1 MKRISTASRLGLGA
15 AALAG
20 VLALV
25 QPIPA
30 EAAHGGGGF
39 HGGGFHGGGFHGGFH
54 GGGFGGH
61 GFHHGFGHRFYGG
74 YYPGYCWYDY
84 YPYCY

>member
-1 MKRISTASRLGLGA
+1 MKSISTASRLSLAA
-15 AALAG
+15 AALTG

-30 EAAHGGGGF
+30 QAAHGGGGF

-54 GGGFGGH
+54 GGGF
-61 GFHHGFGHRFYGG
+61 HHGFGRRFYGG
-74 YYPGYCWYDY
+74 YYPGYCGYGF